1 MNHLMKMAFASIYW
15 DMIRHPELWDPI
27 FDAFFEAT
35 NPSTLKGGIYG

>member
-1 MNHLMKMAFASIYW
+1 MKMAFASIYW
-15 DMIRHPELWDPI
+15 DMIRHPELWDPPI